1 MQPCWKTGGENT
13 CVWHFNRQF
22 ATLEEANF
30 EVCGYS
36 VLWIE
41 GKICRESCGEWGEK
55 WSIHYSKNDLLMMS
69 LGKAFTKDDCYSSHS
84 MGDLPTHRWNSCCSL
99 QLHGRVWYI
108 TSCIIMYIY
117 HLQSHASNANR
128 LGETCSHIAAVLS
141 CYTCRSKHTKHK
153 ANLEQQLVPPRH
165 VHGFQLQLHFHF
177 SSLNLAELKPA
188 ILKLTPPYSSQFIP
202 HTCNCTCTNLTVLQ
216 WTTWLQWKQ
225 VKKQWKPSR

>member
-1 MQPCWKTGGENT
+1 MTCPVNQTIIGMSISEFHTSKRNCITCTSLATVTVTMQPCWKTGGENT

-41 GKICRESCGEWGEK
+41 GKICRDSCGEWGEK
-55 WSIHYSKNDLLMMS
+55 WSIHYSKNALLMMS

-141 CYTCRSKHTKHK
+141 C
-153 ANLEQQLVPPRH
+153 
-165 VHGFQLQLHFHF
+165 
-177 SSLNLAELKPA
+177 
-188 ILKLTPPYSSQFIP
+188 
-202 HTCNCTCTNLTVLQ
+202 
-216 WTTWLQWKQ
+216 
-225 VKKQWKPSR
+225 